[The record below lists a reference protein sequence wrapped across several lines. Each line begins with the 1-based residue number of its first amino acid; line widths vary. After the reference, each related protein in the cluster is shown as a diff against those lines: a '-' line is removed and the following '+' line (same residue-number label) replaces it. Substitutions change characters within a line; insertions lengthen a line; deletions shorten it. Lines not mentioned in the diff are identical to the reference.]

1 MLVSRFALTV
11 ALALAASAQ
20 ALAAAPPLTGG
31 DRSATV
37 TVGERPLSA
46 DTDHVVAFER
56 AGTLY
61 VCVKDLKQMASGTES
76 HDGSTYTVTSF
87 KGDSNSRVFV
97 FSVGSTTVTAGGKPF
112 HLSAPVVRAYHHTYI
127 PLSFFGTGAVRTK
140 VKISPDGRTGDI
152 VLPPG
157 EM

>member
-11 ALALAASAQ
+11 ALALGASAQ
-20 ALAAAPPLTGG
+20 ALAAAPPLAAG

-56 AGTLY
+56 GGTLY

-87 KGDSNSRVFV
+87 KGDSNSRTFV
-97 FSVGSTTVTAGGKPF
+97 FSVGASSVSVAGKTYQ
-112 HLSAPVVRAYHHTYI
+112 LSAPVVRAYHHVYI

-140 VKISPDGRTGDI
+140 VKISADGRAGDI
-152 VLPPG
+152 ILPPG

>member
-1 MLVSRFALTV
+1 MSELTARTNDDGWDKVFAEWLKVSQLR
-11 ALALAASAQ
+11 
-20 ALAAAPPLTGG
+20 
-31 DRSATV
+31 
-37 TVGERPLSA
+37 A
-46 DTDHVVAFER
+46 DDA
-56 AGTLY
+56 
-61 VCVKDLKQMASGTES
+61 
-76 HDGSTYTVTSF
+76 
-87 KGDSNSRVFV
+87 VFV
-97 FSVGSTTVTAGGKPF
+97 FSVGSTPVTAGGKPF